1 MSGVAAVVLA
11 AGGGARFAGP
21 GHKLLAPFR
30 GRPLV
35 AWALEQALAAQLD
48 RTWVVSGAVDLA
60 GAGVVPPGVE
70 VLHNPRWSEGQ
81 ATSMQVAVGAARA
94 AGLDAIV
101 IGLGDQPLVLA
112 TAWRAVAS
120 AEGGP
125 IVVATYGSK
134 RRNPV
139 RLGQEVWDLLP
150 TAGDEGARTLIGQ
163 KPGLVSEVACEGD
176 PVDIDR
182 VEDLGPWN

>member
-11 AGGGARFAGP
+11 AGGGSRFAGP

-48 RTWVVSGAVDLA
+48 RTWVISGDVDLA

-70 VLHNPRWSEGQ
+70 ILHNPRWSKGQ
-81 ATSMQVAVGAARA
+81 ATSLQVAVRAARQ

-101 IGLGDQPLVLA
+101 VGLGDQPLVPSA
-112 TAWRAVAS
+112 AWRAVAS
-120 AEGGP
+120 AEGSP
-125 IVVATYGSK
+125 IAVATYGSK

-139 RLGQEVWDLLP
+139 RLSAEVWDLLAP
-150 TAGDEGARTLIGQ
+150 EGDEGARTLMGQ
-163 KPGLVSEVACEGD
+163 KPELVSEVACVGD